1 MTINQ
6 NGLFVEPG
14 QGPSY
19 YLDQNLYTFK
29 AVGEETGGA
38 YTLFEM
44 IVAPGGGSPLHR
56 HNEEDESFYVQEG
69 EIEFLLDDRILVAT
83 AGTFIYSPKGQIHRI
98 KNTTS
103 VPAKML
109 ALVMPAG
116 VEKFIAQVGK
126 TVNDRITSAPPLSSE
141 DLDKMLSTA
150 PKYDCEVISLIDLET
165 TRTINQKGLFVEPG
179 KGHSYY
185 FGEDFYTLKASG
197 EETGET
203 YALFE
208 AVLAPGG
215 GTPLHRH
222 SLENESFYVQEG
234 EIEFQ
239 LDDRILVATAG
250 TFVYSPKGQIHRI
263 TNTTSVPAKMLGWVM
278 PPGVEKFIAK
288 VGKTVN
294 GQITSAPPLTSEE
307 LDKMF
312 SPAPK

>member
-14 QGPSY
+14 QGSSY

-44 IVAPGGGSPLHR
+44 IIAPGGGSPLHR

-69 EIEFLLDDRILVAT
+69 EIEFQLDDRILVAT

-116 VEKFIAQVGK
+116 VEKFIAKVGK
-126 TVNDRITSAPPLSSE
+126 TVNNQITSAPPLSSE

-165 TRTINQKGLFVEPG
+165 TRTINQKGLFVEPSQG
-179 KGHSYY
+179 PSYY
-185 FGEDFYTLKASG
+185 MGQDFYTFKAIG
-197 EETGET
+197 EETGGA
-203 YALFE
+203 YMLAE

-215 GTPLHRH
+215 GIPLHRH
-222 SLENESFYVQEG
+222 SEENESFYVQEG

-250 TFVYSPKGQIHRI
+250 TFVYSPKGQLHRL
-263 TNTTSVPAKMLGWVM
+263 TNTTSVPAKMLAWVM
-278 PPGVEKFIAK
+278 PAGIEKF
-288 VGKTVN
+288 VLEMGKTVN
-294 GQITSAPPLTSEE
+294 GQITSAPPLSSED
-307 LDKMF
+307 LDKRL
-312 SPAPK
+312 STAPK

>member
-19 YLDQNLYTFK
+19 YFDQNLYTFK

-56 HNEEDESFYVQEG
+56 HNEE
-69 EIEFLLDDRILVAT
+69 
-83 AGTFIYSPKGQIHRI
+83 
-98 KNTTS
+98 
-103 VPAKML
+103 
-109 ALVMPAG
+109 
-116 VEKFIAQVGK
+116 
-126 TVNDRITSAPPLSSE
+126 
-141 DLDKMLSTA
+141 
-150 PKYDCEVISLIDLET
+150 
-165 TRTINQKGLFVEPG
+165 
-179 KGHSYY
+179 
-185 FGEDFYTLKASG
+185 
-197 EETGET
+197 
-203 YALFE
+203 
-208 AVLAPGG
+208 
-215 GTPLHRH
+215 
-222 SLENESFYVQEG
+222 ENESFYVQEA

-263 TNTTSVPAKMLGWVM
+263 TNTTSVSAKMLGWVM
-278 PPGVEKFIAK
+278 PPGVEKIIAK

-294 GQITSAPPLTSEE
+294 GQITSAPPLTSED